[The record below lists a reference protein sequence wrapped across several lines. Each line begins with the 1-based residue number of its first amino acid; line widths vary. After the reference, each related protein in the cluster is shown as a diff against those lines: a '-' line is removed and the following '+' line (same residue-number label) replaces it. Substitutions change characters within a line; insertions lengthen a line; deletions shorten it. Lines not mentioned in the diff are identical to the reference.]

1 MAKSAR
7 RAGKAKASTTP
18 SSSGASSPSS
28 QTGPLPPFMRAPSSL
43 QPFLDILSPRE
54 VYLIHVD
61 NSPQEMKK
69 QAFLVPVVLNIVIVA
84 IIAIRIYMVREVYPA
99 LFATLIGL
107 TSSMNVDTT
116 TMSWS
121 EIAQTIIRRTGT
133 FLIDYF
139 LLTIFVSWPIRFIQ
153 GPVTWRRR
161 IGFLNREI
169 IVRRSQRSLSDT
181 LERNR
186 WIREDD
192 AARDKIVAAVTP
204 DKLLKTGFLLVD
216 ADWDLDYPA
225 MVRAHNLVSSPRTR
239 KDNNDSKDKPN
250 NLSLDDF
257 RTAVLVNT
265 DADGWLI
272 WHVGDENEISNPN
285 SSSPSPSSPAGK
297 ERSAQRDQIIAF
309 RDRLSALGKEDLF
322 FRWVEL
328 IQYESTRP
336 GGFTPERQA
345 SAMEQVKQLFE
356 EAGVDFSQFWD
367 DVGGMEGMP
376 GEGFVDQLD

>member
-1 MAKSAR
+1 
-7 RAGKAKASTTP
+7 
-18 SSSGASSPSS
+18 
-28 QTGPLPPFMRAPSSL
+28 MRAPSSL
-43 QPFLDILSPRE
+43 QPFLDVLSPRE

-84 IIAIRIYMVREVYPA
+84 IIAIRIYMVRDVYPA

-239 KDNNDSKDKPN
+239 KDNDDDKN
-250 NLSLDDF
+250 KTANLSLDDF

-285 SSSPSPSSPAGK
+285 SSSPSPSPAGK

-356 EAGVDFSQFWD
+356 DAGVDFSQFWD

-376 GEGFVDQLD
+376 DEGFVDQLD